1 MNTTTI
7 RWPRR
12 SGPLQLTFMSSRVS
26 YSLIDIYLEGRASWL
41 PTTAGLLRFLDI
53 YLEGRASWLPPT
65 AGILG
70 FLDIY
75 LEGWASWLPTT
86 WAAILGFLDI
96 YLEEWASW
104 LPTTAGVL
112 GFLDIYLEGWASWLP
127 TTAAILGFLESPTGG
142 WVTSAP
148 RNITGSLNTWT
159 NININLYLSQHYQS
173 IDSKIWYLLS
183 QPTDSLFPFPKDI
196 NNVKDIIFY

>member
-86 WAAILGFLDI
+86 API
-96 YLEEWASW
+96 
-104 LPTTAGVL
+104 L